1 MPPLI
6 LAFFTGTY
14 SVFDGCAA
22 CPHGVIEHAL
32 GMHGCLATGCEYSY
46 VMNWDGTACV
56 RCPENW
62 DFVSTGTCAPPHAN
76 ASSLGVACGEWG
88 YVLNWDGS
96 ACVECPPDWTA
107 QGSTCKAPLTLAECE
122 AQGHTMN
129 WDGTA
134 CVECPTNWTLSADGS
149 TCVAAQAAEC
159 DSEMGYVLNWDG
171 SACVPCP
178 ENWIVKLEKCVPKAC
193 DPPFVIGADGV
204 TCVPCPKGW
213 QWDGPNQ
220 CSICP
225 AGSAAGATA
234 CSACSAGTF
243 STAEG
248 STLCSPM

>member
-96 ACVECPPDWTA
+96 ACV
-107 QGSTCKAPLTLAECE
+107 
-122 AQGHTMN
+122 
-129 WDGTA
+129 
-134 CVECPTNWTLSADGS
+134 
-149 TCVAAQAAEC
+149 
-159 DSEMGYVLNWDG
+159 
-171 SACVPCP
+171 PCP

-193 DPPFVIGADGV
+193 DPPFVMGTDGV

-248 STLCSPM
+248 STSCSPM